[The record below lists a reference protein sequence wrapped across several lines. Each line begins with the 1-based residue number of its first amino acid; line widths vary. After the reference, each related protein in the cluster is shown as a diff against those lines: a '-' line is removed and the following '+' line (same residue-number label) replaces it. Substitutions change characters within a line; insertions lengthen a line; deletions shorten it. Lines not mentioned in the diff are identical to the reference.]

1 MKEVVKEI
9 FINSLKNSKNNLI
22 DKEDIKRLG
31 EEFGLTFTKRAAKS
45 KIVDKIIEEG
55 YYERL
60 FETFREFIYIPIWEV
75 ADYYRL
81 NSDQIED
88 LNKIG
93 IIKEEYKEEKF
104 YNRSSKGYYKVKMY
118 PLTIFNYD
126 IAEIQEAYQRAY
138 NPKNNFRFR
147 IETETKEQV
156 EEIVKLL
163 SNIFEICESPSIYEK
178 RNNGYLS
185 YFTVKKLNNSIE
197 EEKRLTYK
205 IEELKEE
212 IRKVKE
218 ERNKKYMEVINRYS
232 EIFGTSNIFQLKRIK
247 REYDKL
253 KELEDLK

>member
-1 MKEVVKEI
+1 MKEAVKEI
-9 FINSLKNSKNNLI
+9 FINALRNSKNDLI
-22 DKEDIKRLG
+22 DKEDIKRLA
-31 EEFGLTFTKRAAKS
+31 EEFGLTFTKRVAKS

-60 FETFREFIYIPIWEV
+60 FEAFSEFIYIPIWEV

-81 NSDQIED
+81 NSDQIER

-93 IIKEEYKEEKF
+93 IIKEEYKEEEF
-104 YNRSSKGYYKVKMY
+104 YNRSSKGYYKAKMY

-205 IEELKEE
+205 IEELKDE
-212 IRKVKE
+212 IRKVKY
-218 ERNKKYMEVINRYS
+218 ERNKNYMEFITRYS
-232 EIFGTSNIFQLKRIK
+232 YIFGTSNIFELKRIK
-247 REYDKL
+247 REYDKF
-253 KELEDLK
+253 KENENI